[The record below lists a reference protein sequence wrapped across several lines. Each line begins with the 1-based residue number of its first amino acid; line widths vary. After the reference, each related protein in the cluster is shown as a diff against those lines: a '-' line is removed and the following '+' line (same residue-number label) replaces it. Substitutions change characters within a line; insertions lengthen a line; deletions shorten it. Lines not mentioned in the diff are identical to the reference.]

1 MMAYLNLLRKGACLC
16 AALLVLSWNANSSS
30 VYAEAP
36 QMKLSSDLQ
45 VETTFNGKTVKLDV
59 APPVWKIVVDEKYE
73 ALPVYNPN
81 ASAWGRGR
89 VLRAVNACEC
99 AMFGALDP
107 ESVVVKLES
116 TGETLQRGKDYEFED
131 SSGALGR
138 LEGGNI
144 PTDGV
149 VLASYRCIESRIDSI
164 VADPQGDVFLVSGE
178 SVVLSPEPPVL
189 KEGQKRLGNVYLTG
203 RTEKLSETS
212 LFPVDEVFADE
223 LNSLD
228 AKAFVENVDRY
239 YDQNGGLEPASV
251 STVGAAKKYLPK
263 TWAKLTSGE
272 EIRILAWGDSVTAC
286 GFLPDNQRWQVKFVE
301 RLQSMFPNAK
311 ITLLT
316 EAWGGRS
323 SDSYRNEP
331 SGSPK
336 NYKEKVLD
344 LKPDLIVSEFVNDA
358 YMNEETVAKRYGEM
372 KADFEANGMEWII
385 LGPHYVRPDWM
396 GLNSERDVDEDPRP
410 LVKGLREFTAANNV
424 PFADTPNL
432 YGKLWRSG
440 IPYNTLMTNNINHPN
455 AFGMDLF
462 AAALA
467 RLFEE

>member
-1 MMAYLNLLRKGACLC
+1 MAYLNLLQKGVCLC
-16 AALLVLSWNANSSS
+16 ALLAPLWNMIGSVAN
-30 VYAEAP
+30 AAAP
-36 QMKLSSDLQ
+36 QMKLTGDFQ

-59 APPVWKIVVDEKYE
+59 APPTWQIVVDEKYDN
-73 ALPVYNPN
+73 LPVYNPN

-99 AMFGALDP
+99 AMFGALEP

-116 TGETLQRGKDYEFED
+116 TGETLQRGIDYEFED

-138 LEGGNI
+138 LEGGKI
-144 PTDGV
+144 AADAV

-164 VADPQGDVFLVSGE
+164 VIDTQGNISLIPGKA
-178 SVVLSPEPPVL
+178 VVLSPEPPVL
-189 KEGQKRLGNVYLTG
+189 KDGQKRLGNVYLTG
-203 RTEKLSETS
+203 RVDKLSEAS
-212 LFPVDEVFADE
+212 LFPIDEAFANE

-239 YDQNGGLEPASV
+239 YAENGGLKASSV
-251 STVGAAKKYLPK
+251 SSVGAAKKYLPK
-263 TWAKLTSGE
+263 TWKKLGSGE

-286 GFLPDNQRWQVKFVE
+286 GFLPDDQRWQVKFVE
-301 RLQSMFPNAK
+301 RLQAMFPEAK

-331 SGSPK
+331 AGSPK
-336 NYKEKVLD
+336 NYNEKVLA

-396 GLNSERDVDEDPRP
+396 GLSSERDVDDDPRP

-432 YGKLWRSG
+432 YGK
-440 IPYNTLMTNNINHPN
+440 
-455 AFGMDLF
+455 
-462 AAALA
+462 
-467 RLFEE
+467 

>member
-1 MMAYLNLLRKGACLC
+1 MTFLSFLKKRACIS
-16 AALLVLSWNANSSS
+16 ALFALFLSLGNSVVDAS
-30 VYAEAP
+30 AP
-36 QMKLSSDLQ
+36 QIRLSGDFQ
-45 VETTFNGKTVKLDV
+45 VETTFNGKTFRLDV

-73 ALPVYNPN
+73 KLPIYNPT
-81 ASAWGRGR
+81 ASPWGRGR

-99 AMFGALDP
+99 AVFGALEP
-107 ESVVVKLES
+107 ESVVVRLES
-116 TGETLQRGKDYEFED
+116 SGETLERGKDYEFED

-138 LEGGNI
+138 LEGGKISPNGI
-144 PTDGV
+144 
-149 VLASYRCIESRIDSI
+149 VLVSYRCIESRIDSI
-164 VADPQGDVFLVSGE
+164 VADDQGNVFLVCGKST
-178 SVVLSPEPPVL
+178 VLSPEPPIL
-189 KEGQKRLGNVYLTG
+189 NEGQKRLGNVYLTG
-203 RTEKLSETS
+203 RAEKLGDDSV
-212 LFPVDEVFADE
+212 FPVDEVFSDE
-223 LNSLD
+223 QDSLD

-239 YDQNGGLEPASV
+239 YAENGGLDVPSV
-251 STVGAAKKYLPK
+251 STVGAAKKFLPN

-272 EIRILAWGDSVTAC
+272 EIRVLAWGDSVTAC
-286 GFLPDNQRWQVKFVE
+286 GFLPDDQRWQVKFVE
-301 RLQSMFPNAK
+301 RLRAMFPNAK

-358 YMNEETVAKRYGEM
+358 YMTEETVSKRYGEM
-372 KADFEANGMEWII
+372 KADFSANNIEWII

-396 GLNSERDVDEDPRP
+396 GLNSERDVDDDPRP
-410 LVKGLREFTAANNV
+410 LVKGLRKFSVANNI

-455 AFGMDLF
+455 AFGMELF